1 MIFWTTW
8 VFAIIAGFVALG
20 AAIESPGRP
29 WFWAGCAYFC
39 AASGVLGSL
48 LDVPL

>member
-8 VFAIIAGFVALG
+8 FFAIMAGFVALG
-20 AAIESPGRP
+20 AAIETPGRP

-39 AASGVLGSL
+39 AAFGVICSL
-48 LDVPL
+48 MGVPL